1 MHKLRSYILPAMFTG
16 LFLIAGSALACGP
29 EASKTHMGK
38 LVNIDPAHKSF
49 TIQDAQTN
57 HPITF
62 AANGEIINGL
72 QGYAGSLMVNYEQT
86 DNGLKAVGVTF

>member
-1 MHKLRSYILPAMFTG
+1 MHKLRTYLLSALLSG
-16 LFLIAGSALACGP
+16 LFLIAGSTLACGP

-38 LVNIDPAHKSF
+38 LVNIDPAHQSF

-72 QGYAGSLMVNYEQT
+72 QGYAGNLMVNYEQT
-86 DNGLKAVGVTF
+86 DTGLKAVGVTF